1 MNEKEDL
8 VKWKTVETIT
18 PNYPDG
24 VIFIKEDTP
33 VEFPLAMVAFPLGGH
48 ENGTKKQRERAKLMA
63 AAPELLR
70 ALQGMLERFDYN
82 DQAIY
87 SFATKEIDAAK
98 AAIKKSYRVTFK
110 TVQKGTLWKY
120 LTNSPCNGKK

>member
-48 ENGTKKQRERAKLMA
+48 EHLS
-63 AAPELLR
+63 L
-70 ALQGMLERFDYN
+70 
-82 DQAIY
+82 IH
-87 SFATKEIDAAK
+87 I
-98 AAIKKSYRVTFK
+98 
-110 TVQKGTLWKY
+110 
-120 LTNSPCNGKK
+120 

>member
-1 MNEKEDL
+1 MSKIEDL
-8 VKWKTVETIT
+8 VKWKTVETVT

-24 VIFIKEDTP
+24 VIFIKEDTS

-48 ENGTKKQRERAKLMA
+48 ENGTKKQRERAKLIA
-63 AAPELLR
+63 AAPELLN

-87 SFATKEIDAAK
+87 SLSLIH
-98 AAIKKSYRVTFK
+98 I
-110 TVQKGTLWKY
+110 
-120 LTNSPCNGKK
+120 

>member
-48 ENGTKKQRERAKLMA
+48 ENGTKCWNGLIIMIRQFILLPPKRLMQLKQ
-63 AAPELLR
+63 
-70 ALQGMLERFDYN
+70 Q
-82 DQAIY
+82 
-87 SFATKEIDAAK
+87 
-98 AAIKKSYRVTFK
+98 
-110 TVQKGTLWKY
+110 
-120 LTNSPCNGKK
+120 

>member
-1 MNEKEDL
+1 MSKIEDL
-8 VKWKTVETIT
+8 VKWKTVETVT
-18 PNYPDG
+18 PNYPNG
-24 VIFIKEDTP
+24 VIFIKEDTS

-48 ENGTKKQRERAKLMA
+48 ENGTKKQRERAKLIA
-63 AAPELLR
+63 AAPELLN

-98 AAIKKSYRVTFK
+98 AAIKKAIE
-110 TVQKGTLWKY
+110 
-120 LTNSPCNGKK
+120 